1 MGLPYDAHKIDISKN
16 VQFEVSFV
24 YFPFFLCTAQLV
36 HPTRPSFPLCS
47 STPRGL
53 LDLISLF
60 QEWYIKEVNP
70 NSKIPAIIDKE
81 ASGGPLSI
89 FESGAILIYLAK
101 KSGKFLPQDPRK
113 EAATLSWLMWQMG
126 GLGPMTGQMGHFF
139 RYAKE
144 DIPYAKERYQTETK
158 RLFLVLEKQLEG
170 REYVIG
176 DVCISSPYLQLF
188 FTFLVA
194 HHSLF
199 PYLGV
204 HHC

>member
-1 MGLPYDAHKIDISKN
+1 
-16 VQFEVSFV
+16 
-24 YFPFFLCTAQLV
+24 
-36 HPTRPSFPLCS
+36 
-47 STPRGL
+47 
-53 LDLISLF
+53 
-60 QEWYIKEVNP
+60 VNP

-139 RYAKE
+139 RFAKE

-170 REYVIG
+170 KEYVIG
-176 DVCISSPYLQLF
+176 DVRISEESLQ
-188 FTFLVA
+188 FTFL
-194 HHSLF
+194 
-199 PYLGV
+199 
-204 HHC
+204 